1 MKMTLRPILGAALL
15 AALSTQALA
24 QNAQPNQQ
32 ISYNYAGLQ
41 YLSQKLDDFNCTQD
55 GLSLYGSMDL
65 NSGWFAQ
72 AAYSD
77 VSGGGCGSSSL
88 RGQGGYRTGFND
100 IFYLYGTVG
109 FESISPDQGSSDSG
123 LVAAGGLRGFIKP
136 NIETQF
142 ELAHTTAGDG
152 ETTLSAGGSYWL
164 ESNIAVTSSI
174 TLGADATTFTI
185 GGRINF

>member
-1 MKMTLRPILGAALL
+1 MKMPSFLSVALL
-15 AALSTQALA
+15 ATVSTGAFA
-24 QNAQPNQQ
+24 QNAQPSQQ

-55 GLSLYGSMDL
+55 GLSVYGSMDL

-88 RGQGGYRTGFND
+88 RGQGGYRTGFNET
-100 IFYLYGTVG
+100 FYLYGTVG
-109 FESISPDQGSSDSG
+109 FETISPDQGSSDSG
-123 LVAAGGLRGFIKP
+123 LVAAGGLRGFVRP

-152 ETTLSAGGSYWL
+152 ETSISAAGNYWL

-174 TLGADATTFTI
+174 TLGADATTFTL